1 MPRYR
6 LPYLHVRSHLAQAP
20 VDTGV
25 GPPPLLAMA
34 LTWAAIVE
42 LAAAANMQPKQASNE
57 ALKHFRDEAETN
69 NIHAV
74 HIPLTS
80 PTVLVRKCTHGRG
93 EQFIFE
99 AHAPLV
105 PWNWA
110 QMLVRLGPKGQEIVG
125 SGLSG
130 LALYQ
135 RPNSYDHHRA
145 NAIVKNGG
153 TVAGPLPI
161 WDFLVTN
168 ADGRQWLLHPR
179 WAPKAKCDI
188 ISLADAG
195 ALLGTIPAKGLGRSD
210 GPGTY
215 RRATATYTEAVPHT
229 AAPAEAGH
237 PPPVL
242 VGKQWQPPPPPPPP
256 GHPQNIPQ
264 QVAHLA
270 AEDPLPKQRLQP
282 PPPQPPSQ
290 ATQRVQ
296 PPPPPPLQAAK
307 VKAPWVAAP
316 AEAGQ
321 PPSASVAAA
330 SKAPPKAKAA
340 FVEAGPVVSSAMS
353 SEEPLELQGASWWKG
368 KKFAEET
375 WNAKR
380 QEHELDAAAQLEAKR
395 AKEQEE
401 FLAKVK
407 QAKEVLPAKEAR
419 SSGAPVEAGSSQS
432 DEWDGWSLV
441 SESDV
446 EDVS

>member
-1 MPRYR
+1 
-6 LPYLHVRSHLAQAP
+6 
-20 VDTGV
+20 
-25 GPPPLLAMA
+25 MA
-34 LTWAAIVE
+34 ITYGTIVQMAADAE
-42 LAAAANMQPKQASNE
+42 QQPKCRPSE
-57 ALKHFRDEAETN
+57 ALKHFRDLAETN
-69 NIHAV
+69 GIHGV
-74 HIPLTS
+74 RIPLDN
-80 PTVLVRKCTHGRG
+80 PIVLIRECTHGSG
-93 EQFIFE
+93 EQFTFK
-99 AHAPLV
+99 ADAPLV
-105 PWNWA
+105 PFSWP
-110 QMLVRLGPKGQEIVG
+110 QMLVRLGDKGLEIVG
-125 SGLSG
+125 SGVVGMS
-130 LALYQ
+130 LYQ

-145 NAIVKNGG
+145 SAIVKAGG
-153 TVAGPLPI
+153 KVAGNLPI

-168 ADGRQWLLHPR
+168 ADGGEWLLHPR
-179 WAPKAKCDI
+179 WDSKCQI
-188 ISLADAG
+188 TTLAASR
-195 ALLGTIPAKGLGRSD
+195 ALLGTIPAKGPGRSD
-210 GPGTY
+210 GRGTY
-215 RRATATYTEAVPHT
+215 RKATATYTEAVPHT

-307 VKAPWVAAP
+307 VKAPWVAAL

-395 AKEQEE
+395 AKEHEE

-441 SESDV
+441 SESDA
-446 EDVS
+446 EDVP